1 MLGAGNIGLGD
12 QLWCRSAPPTSIVA
26 GILEGRVVTNLAEAC
41 ARARAAS
48 CTVVWPTMTPAYS
61 TAAGHFVASLL
72 GATTAKHCSCRY
84 RRSGRYS
91 AKLCLP
97 SPGREVF
104 DWAWPPKEPTL
115 NSITGAQRHD
125 RWTLAKQIFSNGAVQ
140 FERGRILEPQRE
152 GIELAKAQSV
162 YQRKLTGEDVQ
173 ACRVGSAWESR
184 WPRQPDATR
193 SLGRLSTT
201 QSKEREPALPIPE
214 ELSVSTY

>member
-26 GILEGRVVTNLAEAC
+26 EILEGRVVTHLAEAC

-61 TAAGHFVASLL
+61 TAAGYFVASLL
-72 GATTAKHCSCRY
+72 GATTAKHCRCRY

-104 DWAWPPKEPTL
+104 DWAWPPMTPWVVPKRANADFDHWRPEARLVDPSEANIQLIDSVGPFDVPGLVKNANTSAARRFSVLPNRL
-115 NSITGAQRHD
+115 NSIKPAGSPADKTSM
-125 RWTLAKQIFSNGAVQ
+125 T
-140 FERGRILEPQRE
+140 
-152 GIELAKAQSV
+152 
-162 YQRKLTGEDVQ
+162 
-173 ACRVGSAWESR
+173 ACKSFLPSLRSSAR
-184 WPRQPDATR
+184 
-193 SLGRLSTT
+193 
-201 QSKEREPALPIPE
+201 
-214 ELSVSTY
+214 